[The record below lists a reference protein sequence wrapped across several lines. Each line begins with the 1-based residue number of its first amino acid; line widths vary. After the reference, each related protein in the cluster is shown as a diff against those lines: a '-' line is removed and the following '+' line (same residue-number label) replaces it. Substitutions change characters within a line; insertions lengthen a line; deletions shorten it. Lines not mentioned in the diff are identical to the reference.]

1 MSVMKKF
8 VKAALRRETKRIK
21 KERRAR
27 RRGRHSLFA
36 RILLKIFGKLF
47 TLFAA
52 VYALLFTVFFFDLDG
67 KLLYY
72 VVEPLLVRHYDRM
85 ERKNPLEMPYEMK
98 SE

>member
-8 VKAALRRETKRIK
+8 VKAALRREAKRIK
-21 KERRAR
+21 KERRVR
-27 RRGRHSLFA
+27 RRGSLLA

-47 TLFAA
+47 ALFAA

>member
-1 MSVMKKF
+1 MSVMKKI
-8 VKAALRRETKRIK
+8 LRVVLLREAKRIK
-21 KERRAR
+21 KAR
-27 RRGRHSLFA
+27 KVRRGGKHRGLS
-36 RILLKIFGKLF
+36 RILLKVFGKLF
-47 TLFAA
+47 ALLAA

-98 SE
+98 S

>member
-1 MSVMKKF
+1 MSVKKKIL
-8 VKAALRRETKRIK
+8 KAALRKEAKRIK
-21 KERRAR
+21 KAAR
-27 RRGRHSLFA
+27 RRHCGIGCRVL
-36 RILLKIFGKLF
+36 RLFGKLF
-47 TLFAA
+47 ALLATVYAALFA
-52 VYALLFTVFFFDLDG
+52 VFFFDLDG

>member
-8 VKAALRRETKRIK
+8 VKAALRREAKRIK

-27 RRGRHSLFA
+27 RRGSLFA

-47 TLFAA
+47 ALFAA